1 MSVLTVIQETH
12 VIETAAIVSYLDDS
26 HRSFFGC
33 PVLYYVMKK
42 ETGEG

>member
-26 HRSFFGC
+26 HRSFF
-33 PVLYYVMKK
+33 LDARFYITLKK